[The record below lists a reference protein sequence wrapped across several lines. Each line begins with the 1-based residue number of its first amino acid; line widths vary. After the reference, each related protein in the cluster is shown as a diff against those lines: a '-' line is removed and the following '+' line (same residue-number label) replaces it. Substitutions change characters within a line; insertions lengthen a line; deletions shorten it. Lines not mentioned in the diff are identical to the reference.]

1 MGQRAEARRLQE
13 RPSAEIATQG
23 VSLINGWN
31 HYSMFKIS
39 SVGTTVP
46 VSPRSMKNYILQ
58 GCGSRSAFI
67 FPPGSWRE
75 KIKNNAGKNASK
87 LVINNNCNFIKNF
100 KVNLDQGF
108 LTLEQSLYLFHQ
120 QKIFISY
127 FSTKFLKL
135 DPDPHLKSS
144 WIRIRIEKSSW
155 IHFCRMQIH
164 SP

>member
-1 MGQRAEARRLQE
+1 MKITNKNRFFRKNQK
-13 RPSAEIATQG
+13 
-23 VSLINGWN
+23 N
-31 HYSMFKIS
+31 HPQLNSKT
-39 SVGTTVP
+39 G
-46 VSPRSMKNYILQ
+46 
-58 GCGSRSAFI
+58 
-67 FPPGSWRE
+67 E